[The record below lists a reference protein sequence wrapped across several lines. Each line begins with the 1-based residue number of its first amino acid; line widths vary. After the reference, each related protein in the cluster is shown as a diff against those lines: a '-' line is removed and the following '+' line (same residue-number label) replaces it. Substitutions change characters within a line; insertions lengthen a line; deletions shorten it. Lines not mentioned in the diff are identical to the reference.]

1 MNKTLEYINQNY
13 HQDIKGHSYINRSKF
28 DFLKKGQYIK
38 AINREN
44 LEMELNGTITSFKEE
59 TYDFIRAYN
68 YRTKCYTVIYPDNY
82 YIFIKSRATKKMK
95 EKEAIIDF
103 FKKVENFKLKN

>member
-38 AINREN
+38 AINER
-44 LEMELNGTITSFKEE
+44 
-59 TYDFIRAYN
+59 
-68 YRTKCYTVIYPDNY
+68 
-82 YIFIKSRATKKMK
+82 IKRRLGSEQLQVLRKIHM
-95 EKEAIIDF
+95 I
-103 FKKVENFKLKN
+103 L